1 MNPQLGRAGLNL
13 GVWVTLVS
21 GTLLFFNERDTA
33 EFYISLFTF
42 LIGALFTIGI
52 AIAIKRG
59 QK

>member
-1 MNPQLGRAGLNL
+1 MSPQLGRAGLNL

-21 GTLLFFNERDTA
+21 GVLLFFNERGSA

-42 LIGALFTIGI
+42 LLGALFTIGI
-52 AIAIKRG
+52 VIAIKLG